1 LIQARGT
8 ATRRLMT
15 QRAPILV
22 FDLDGTLADT
32 ARDLIATLNVL
43 LAREGLPQVAPEAA
57 RVLVGAGARA
67 LIERGFSAN
76 GAPPPPERV
85 DPLVRDFLE
94 HYEAHIAD
102 ESVLFPGALAALD
115 RFAGAG
121 FRLAVCTNKPE
132 PLARLL
138 LEKLGAADRFAAICG
153 RGTFPMHKP
162 DPDVLHLTIEAA
174 GGDPR
179 RAVMVGDSRTDI
191 DTAKAAGAPVV
202 AVDFGYTDI
211 PVAQLSPDRVISHF
225 DELWAATEAILPAS
239 AFGRT

>member
-1 LIQARGT
+1 
-8 ATRRLMT
+8 MT
-15 QRAPILV
+15 LRAPILV

-32 ARDLIATLNVL
+32 ARDLIATLNAL
-43 LAREGLPQVAPEAA
+43 LAREGLPLVAPSAA
-57 RVLVGAGARA
+57 RSLVGAGARA
-67 LIERGFSAN
+67 LVERGFAID
-76 GAPPPPERV
+76 GAPLAPERV
-85 DPLVRDFLE
+85 DPLVRDFLD

-102 ESVLFPGALAALD
+102 ETMLFPGALAALD
-115 RFAGAG
+115 RFASAG

-138 LEKLGAADRFAAICG
+138 LEKLDAADRFAAICG

-162 DPDVLHLTIEAA
+162 DPRTLALTIEAA

-179 RAVMVGDSRTDI
+179 RAVMVGDSKTDV
-191 DTAKAAGAPVV
+191 DTAKNAGTPVV

-211 PVAQLSPDRVISHF
+211 PVAELAPDRVISHF
-225 DELWAATEAILPAS
+225 DELWAAAEAILHPS

>member
-1 LIQARGT
+1 MA
-8 ATRRLMT
+8 MT

-43 LAREGLPQVAPEAA
+43 LVREGLPTVAPSAA
-57 RVLVGAGARA
+57 RSLVGAGARA
-67 LIERGFSAN
+67 LIERGFALN
-76 GAPPPPERV
+76 GAPLAPARV
-85 DPLVRDFLE
+85 EPLVQDFLE

-102 ESVLFPGALAALD
+102 ESELFPGARAALE
-115 RFAGAG
+115 RFSAAG

-138 LEKLGAADRFAAICG
+138 LDKLDAADHFAAICG

-162 DPDVLHLTIEAA
+162 DPRTLMLTIEAA

-179 RAVMVGDSRTDI
+179 RALMVGDSKTDI
-191 DTAKAAGAPVV
+191 DTAKNAGAPVV
-202 AVDFGYTDI
+202 AVDFGYTET
-211 PVAQLSPDRVISHF
+211 PVADLAPDRVISHF
-225 DELWAATEAILPAS
+225 DELWGAATAVLGAS
-239 AFGRT
+239 AFERT

>member
-1 LIQARGT
+1 
-8 ATRRLMT
+8 MT
-15 QRAPILV
+15 TRAPILV

-32 ARDLIATLNVL
+32 AHDLIATLNVL
-43 LAREGLPQVAPEAA
+43 LAREGLPTVAPQAA
-57 RVLVGAGARA
+57 RSLVGAGARA
-67 LIERGFSAN
+67 LIERGFARD
-76 GAPPPPERV
+76 GAPLAPARV
-85 DPLVRDFLE
+85 DPLVQDFLA

-102 ESVLFPGALAALD
+102 ESRLFPGALEALD

-132 PLARLL
+132 RLAVLL

-162 DPDVLHLTIEAA
+162 DPRTLLLTIDAA

-202 AVDFGYTDI
+202 AVDFGYTDT
-211 PVAQLSPDRVISHF
+211 PVSELGPDRIISHF
-225 DELWAATEAILPAS
+225 DDLWQATAEILVHPAG
-239 AFGRT
+239 GRT